1 MSSGIAGVLQFVRS
15 ARRHELGRRNEWLAI
30 RRFLGLQLSGRL
42 LRRSFL
48 VPFVNETHIFVR
60 PGLTGANGNFYFG
73 LMEFRDMAF
82 VGHVLRAGDVFV
94 DVGANI
100 GSYTLL
106 ASGVCGATTYAF
118 EAADEAFAE
127 LRKNV
132 EANSLEKRVTTI
144 KSAVGNGKGVIRFS
158 TGRDTMNSIV
168 PADEPGVD
176 VPMTTLAASVAI
188 VPRLIKI
195 DTEGF
200 DADVVAG
207 AASLLA
213 GYEPMAILVELGPQR
228 GAADECDLARL
239 VTSCGFERMDYDPF
253 ARRLKLLGDEQTR
266 MSNALFVRDPDFFS
280 ERTAG
285 AAPLRL
291 NSGLIV

>member
-1 MSSGIAGVLQFVRS
+1 MASAISGVVQFVRS
-15 ARRHELGRRNEWLAI
+15 ARRHELGRRNVWRAI
-30 RRFLGLQLSGRL
+30 RRFLGLQVSGRL

-48 VPFVNETHIFVR
+48 VPFVNETHIFVS

-82 VGHVLRAGDVFV
+82 VGHVLRPGDVFV
-94 DVGANI
+94 DVGANV

-106 ASGVCGATTYAF
+106 ASGVCGATTIAF
-118 EAADEAFAE
+118 EAGEEAFAE

-132 EANSLEKRVTTI
+132 EANSLDKRVSAI
-144 KSAVGNGKGVIRFS
+144 QAAVGHREGIIRFS

-168 PADEPGVD
+168 AAGGPGVD
-176 VPMTTLAASVAI
+176 VAMTTLSASVKA

-213 GYEPMAILVELGPQR
+213 GHEPMALLVELGPQR
-228 GAADECDLARL
+228 GAASEADLLRL
-239 VTSCGFERMDYDPF
+239 MADRGFARMDYDPL
-253 ARRLKLLGDEQTR
+253 ARRLTPLGSEQTR
-266 MSNALFVRDPDFFS
+266 MSNALFVREPGFFA
-280 ERTAG
+280 ERVAS
-285 AAPLRL
+285 ARPLRL
-291 NSGLIV
+291 NSGLVV